1 MDSDN
6 FKQIETLMELDAR
19 HDAILAS
26 LEELDKQ
33 IEEAIRSAQETATT
47 ETEESLNDVVSSD
60 FRAFSDGVVLNVKRF

>member
-1 MDSDN
+1 MDSEK

-33 IEEAIRSAQETATT
+33 IEEAIRLAQEAATT
-47 ETEESLNDVVSSD
+47 ETNDEQSQIPTLVS
-60 FRAFSDGVVLNVKRF
+60 

>member
-1 MDSDN
+1 MDNDK

-33 IEEAIRSAQETATT
+33 IEEAIRNAQQQSVQEVEDAQAQPQ
-47 ETEESLNDVVSSD
+47 VS
-60 FRAFSDGVVLNVKRF
+60 

>member
-1 MDSDN
+1 MDNDK

-33 IEEAIRSAQETATT
+33 IEDAIRLAQEASATS
-47 ETEESLNDVVSSD
+47 EAEEAQNEQLVS
-60 FRAFSDGVVLNVKRF
+60 

>member
-1 MDSDN
+1 MDSEK

-33 IEEAIRSAQETATT
+33 IEEAIRSAQENAAAPDA
-47 ETEESLNDVVSSD
+47 EEPQKSTLVC
-60 FRAFSDGVVLNVKRF
+60 

>member
-6 FKQIETLMELDAR
+6 LKQIETLMELDAR

-33 IEEAIRSAQETATT
+33 IEEAIRAAQERSAA
-47 ETEESLNDVVSSD
+47 ESNDEPSQTS
-60 FRAFSDGVVLNVKRF
+60 ALLSK

>member
-1 MDSDN
+1 MDSEN

-33 IEEAIRSAQETATT
+33 IEDAIRLAQEAATT
-47 ETEESLNDVVSSD
+47 DSEDSQTYTIVSESDY
-60 FRAFSDGVVLNVKRF
+60 

>member
-33 IEEAIRSAQETATT
+33 IEEAIRSAQDTATA
-47 ETEESLNDVVSSD
+47 ETEESSPNTTLVS
-60 FRAFSDGVVLNVKRF
+60 

>member
-1 MDSDN
+1 MDSDK

-33 IEEAIRSAQETATT
+33 IEDAIRAAQERSSA
-47 ETEESLNDVVSSD
+47 ESNDEPSQTS
-60 FRAFSDGVVLNVKRF
+60 ALLSK

>member
-1 MDSDN
+1 MDSEN

-33 IEEAIRSAQETATT
+33 IEEAIRSAQEAATS
-47 ETEESLNDVVSSD
+47 ETEDSSQTPTLI
-60 FRAFSDGVVLNVKRF
+60 S

>member
-1 MDSDN
+1 MDCEK

-33 IEEAIRSAQETATT
+33 IEAAIRIAQEESATEANGT
-47 ETEESLNDVVSSD
+47 QDQTTSLVS
-60 FRAFSDGVVLNVKRF
+60 

>member
-26 LEELDKQ
+26 LEELDRQ
-33 IEEAIRSAQETATT
+33 IEEAIRSAQEPTTT
-47 ETEESLNDVVSSD
+47 ESEDSSQTPTLVS
-60 FRAFSDGVVLNVKRF
+60 